1 MVMGGQQAS
10 PADWDELGLPRAF
23 GNYLLLDRIGRG
35 GMAEI
40 FLARAT
46 NELGVARRVV
56 VKQIAAEYS
65 SDPAFTRSLISEAKL
80 AARLSHKNIVRVL
93 DLGREEDRLYIA
105 MEYVEG
111 FDLNQLLGRLS
122 RERIPLPLEFAL
134 LIVRSVLAALDHAH
148 RAVDAQGT
156 PLGLVHRD
164 VSPANV
170 LISLE
175 GEVRLCDFGIAR
187 AYAPEHEGDDEP
199 LFQHAIW
206 AGKGWYVAPEHARG
220 QDVDARSDVFAVG
233 VLLWE
238 LCAGRRMYKRDD
250 MSWLDPERAM
260 AIPSLPER
268 EFPESEWLH
277 AVLDRALAF
286 DPAMRFQSAHEM
298 LAELEEYALATQL
311 MASQLRFAAFLS
323 MHFEAAFAELRVLRE
338 QAADRALGLWHA
350 GEATPDS
357 ASESGPRVL
366 PLPPEDEELTPSEY
380 DEVQDTPPPSAYG
393 EVQGT
398 PPPLA
403 YDQAGAEQAPS
414 AALFVAAPTQHLYD
428 QAGTE
433 PASGAALF
441 VAAPPPPAYE
451 ARAVRPTADDVGT
464 GSFAKKSVSPLHIA
478 LVVIVAAV
486 LAYWLATH

>member
-1 MVMGGQQAS
+1 MGGRAQAS
-10 PADWDELGLPRAF
+10 PADWAELGLPRAF

-46 NELGVARRVV
+46 NDLGVARRVV

-65 SDPAFTRSLISEAKL
+65 SDPIFTRSLISEAKL

-148 RAVDAQGT
+148 RAVDANGT

-187 AYAPEHEGDDEP
+187 AFAPEYGGDEEP
-199 LFQHAIW
+199 LFQHALW

-268 EFPESEWLH
+268 EFPDSDWLH
-277 AVLDRALAF
+277 AVLDKALAF

-311 MASQLRFAAFLS
+311 MASQLRFAAFLG
-323 MHFEAAFAELRVLRE
+323 MHFEADFAELRMLRE
-338 QAADRALGLWHA
+338 QAGDRALEAWHA
-350 GEATPDS
+350 DAADDAG
-357 ASESGPRVL
+357 ESGSRLLPRA
-366 PLPPEDEELTPSEY
+366 PEREHDFDAPEH
-380 DEVQDTPPPSAYG
+380 
-393 EVQGT
+393 
-398 PPPLA
+398 
-403 YDQAGAEQAPS
+403 AEPEPEHDFD
-414 AALFVAAPTQHLYD
+414 ALDPKPEHAAPQHD
-428 QAGTE
+428 FDAPE
-433 PASGAALF
+433 PAAPEWQP
-441 VAAPPPPAYE
+441 APPPPPPVQLRAAELPRVALPSYPDMLGSDDFGMGE
-451 ARAVRPTADDVGT
+451 FRANRAR
-464 GSFAKKSVSPLHIA
+464 PLYIA
-478 LVVIVAAV
+478 IGVVVVVLV
-486 LAYWLATH
+486 AYWLATH

>member
-1 MVMGGQQAS
+1 MGGQAQAS
-10 PADWDELGLPRAF
+10 PAATTDLGLPRAF

-40 FLARAT
+40 YLAHTT
-46 NELGVARRVV
+46 NELGLARRVV
-56 VKQIAAEYS
+56 VKQIVSEFS
-65 SDPAFTRSLISEAKL
+65 SDPVFTRSLISEAKL

-93 DLGREEDRLYIA
+93 DLGREEGQLYIA

-187 AYAPEHEGDDEP
+187 AFAPDLEDEEP
-199 LFQHAIW
+199 LYQHGLW

-260 AIPSLPER
+260 AIPTLPER
-268 EFPESEWLH
+268 EFPESAWLH
-277 AVLDRALAF
+277 RVLDKALAF
-286 DPAMRFQSAHEM
+286 DPATRFQSAQEM

-323 MHFEAAFAELRVLRE
+323 EHFEKAFAELRWLRE
-338 QAADRALGLWHA
+338 RAADRALQAWHA
-350 GEATPDS
+350 DPADAG
-357 ASESGPRVL
+357 ESGTR
-366 PLPPEDEELTPSEY
+366 PLPKPPE
-380 DEVQDTPPPSAYG
+380 PPTESA
-393 EVQGT
+393 
-398 PPPLA
+398 
-403 YDQAGAEQAPS
+403 
-414 AALFVAAPTQHLYD
+414 
-428 QAGTE
+428 E
-433 PASGAALF
+433 PAEPPNPLEPTPVLSLADLHEPT
-441 VAAPPPPAYE
+441 VAPDPATTTTS
-451 ARAVRPTADDVGT
+451 AVFADLLGTDDVGS
-464 GSFAKKSVSPLHIA
+464 GLFRAQNRQPLYIA
-478 LVVIVAAV
+478 VGVA
-486 LAYWLATH
+486 LAALILYWLATN

>member
-1 MVMGGQQAS
+1 MGGQAQAS
-10 PADWDELGLPRAF
+10 PADWEDLGLPRAF
-23 GNYLLLDRIGRG
+23 GSHYLLLDRIGRG

-56 VKQIAAEYS
+56 VKQIVSEFS
-65 SDPAFTRSLISEAKL
+65 SDPVFTRSLISEAKL
-80 AARLSHKNIVRVL
+80 ASRLSHKNIVRVL
-93 DLGREEDRLYIA
+93 DLGREEDCLYIA

-134 LIVRSVLAALDHAH
+134 LIVRAVLAALDHAH

-187 AYAPEHEGDDEP
+187 AFAPDLSDEEP
-199 LFQHAIW
+199 LYQHGLW

-260 AIPSLPER
+260 AIPSLPDR

-277 AVLDRALAF
+277 RVLDQALAF
-286 DPAMRFQSAHEM
+286 DPAMRFQSAQEM
-298 LAELEEYALATQL
+298 LVELEEYALATQL

-323 MHFEAAFAELRVLRE
+323 KHFEAAFAELRWLRE
-338 QAADRALGLWHA
+338 QAADRALQAWHA
-350 GEATPDS
+350 DAADAGESGSRPLPKPPVPPEPIPSLSELELAVPELEIELELLPI
-357 ASESGPRVL
+357 ASEAPVL
-366 PLPPEDEELTPSEY
+366 NRAPVMPTPMPTS
-380 DEVQDTPPPSAYG
+380 TPIPTSSPMFADLL
-393 EVQGT
+393 GT
-398 PPPLA
+398 
-403 YDQAGAEQAPS
+403 
-414 AALFVAAPTQHLYD
+414 
-428 QAGTE
+428 
-433 PASGAALF
+433 
-441 VAAPPPPAYE
+441 
-451 ARAVRPTADDVGT
+451 DDIGT
-464 GSFAKKSVSPLHIA
+464 GEFRANGIRPLYIA
-478 LVVIVAAV
+478 IVVVIAAA

>member
-1 MVMGGQQAS
+1 
-10 PADWDELGLPRAF
+10 
-23 GNYLLLDRIGRG
+23 
-35 GMAEI
+35 MAEI
-40 FLARAT
+40 FLARFT
-46 NELGVARRVV
+46 NDLGVARRVV
-56 VKQIAAEYS
+56 VKLIAAEYS
-65 SDPAFTRSLISEAKL
+65 SDPVFTRSLISEAKL
-80 AARLSHKNIVRVL
+80 AAQLSHKNIVRVL

-148 RAVDAQGT
+148 RAVDADGT
-156 PLGLVHRD
+156 PLGVVHRD

-187 AYAPEHEGDDEP
+187 AFAPETGSDDEP

-260 AIPSLPER
+260 AIPSLPAR

-277 AVLDRALAF
+277 KILDKALAF
-286 DPAMRFQSAHEM
+286 DPAMRFQSAYQM
-298 LAELEEYALATQL
+298 LTELEEYALSTQL
-311 MASQLRFAAFLS
+311 MASQLRFAAFLAS
-323 MHFEAAFAELRVLRE
+323 HFEAVFADLRLLRE
-338 QAADRALGLWHA
+338 RAGDRALEAWE
-350 GEATPDS
+350 GEGDEA
-357 ASESGPRVL
+357 AESGSRRL
-366 PLPPEDEELTPSEY
+366 PLPPAVVNPEPAPLLLHEVVPPDLDTLD
-380 DEVQDTPPPSAYG
+380 DEVSGNAFRAKNEKLIYIA
-393 EVQGT
+393 VI
-398 PPPLA
+398 A
-403 YDQAGAEQAPS
+403 IVV
-414 AALFVAAPTQHLYD
+414 ALLT
-428 QAGTE
+428 
-433 PASGAALF
+433 
-441 VAAPPPPAYE
+441 
-451 ARAVRPTADDVGT
+451 
-464 GSFAKKSVSPLHIA
+464 
-478 LVVIVAAV
+478 
-486 LAYWLATH
+486 YWLATH

>member
-1 MVMGGQQAS
+1 MGGQPQAS
-10 PADWDELGLPRAF
+10 PADWEDLGLPRAF

-40 FLARAT
+40 FLVRAT

-56 VKQIAAEYS
+56 VKQIVAEFS
-65 SDPAFTRSLISEAKL
+65 SDPVFTRSLISEAKL

-93 DLGREEDRLYIA
+93 DLGREQDRLYIA

-134 LIVRSVLAALDHAH
+134 LIVRSLLSALDHAH

-187 AYAPEHEGDDEP
+187 AFAPDLSDEEP
-199 LFQHAIW
+199 LYQHGLW

-260 AIPSLPER
+260 AIPSLPQR
-268 EFPESEWLH
+268 EFPESTWLH
-277 AVLDRALAF
+277 AILNKALAF
-286 DPAMRFQSAHEM
+286 DPAMRFQSALEM

-311 MASQLRFAAFLS
+311 MASQLRFAAFLNN
-323 MHFEAAFAELRVLRE
+323 HFEAAFAELRWLRE
-338 QAADRALGLWHA
+338 RAADRALKAWHA
-350 GEATPDS
+350 DS
-357 ASESGPRVL
+357 ADASESGSRLL
-366 PLPPEDEELTPSEY
+366 PKPPEREPEPSPDLELEPDPDPDPTFEPAPEPEPEPVLRRAPVY
-380 DEVQDTPPPSAYG
+380 EPPPDVFADLL
-393 EVQGT
+393 GT
-398 PPPLA
+398 
-403 YDQAGAEQAPS
+403 
-414 AALFVAAPTQHLYD
+414 
-428 QAGTE
+428 
-433 PASGAALF
+433 
-441 VAAPPPPAYE
+441 
-451 ARAVRPTADDVGT
+451 DDVGT
-464 GSFAKKSVSPLHIA
+464 GAFRAKGIRPLYIA
-478 LVVIVAAV
+478 VGLVIIVA

>member
-1 MVMGGQQAS
+1 MRRHEPKERALGLARAATDWLQQPIVIGTHAQAT
-10 PADWDELGLPRAF
+10 PQEWADLGLPRAF
-23 GNYLLLDRIGRG
+23 GSYLLLDRIGRG

-46 NELGVARRVV
+46 NDLGVARRVV
-56 VKQIAAEYS
+56 VKLIAAEYS
-65 SDPAFTRSLISEAKL
+65 SDPVFTRALISEAKL
-80 AARLSHKNIVRVL
+80 AAQLSHTNIVRVL
-93 DLGREEDRLYIA
+93 DLGREDDRLYIA

-134 LIVRSVLAALDHAH
+134 LIVRSLLAALDCAH
-148 RAVDAQGT
+148 RAVDADGT
-156 PLGLVHRD
+156 LLGVVHRD

-187 AYAPEHEGDDEP
+187 AFAPEASADDEP

-260 AIPSLPER
+260 AIPSLPAR

-277 AVLDRALAF
+277 KILDKALAF
-286 DPAMRFQSAHEM
+286 DPAMRFQSAYQM
-298 LAELEEYALATQL
+298 LTELEEYALATQL
-311 MASQLRFAAFLS
+311 MASQLRFAAFLG
-323 MHFEAAFAELRVLRE
+323 MHFEAAFAELRRLRE
-338 QAADRALGLWHA
+338 QAADRAL
-350 GEATPDS
+350 EAWS
-357 ASESGPRVL
+357 EEANAEESGESGSRRL
-366 PLPPEDEELTPSEY
+366 PLPVPVPVRRRNHAPAQAPLRLQHFTAPDAVAADASDPLPA
-380 DEVQDTPPPSAYG
+380 DEVSSSAFRAKNEKLIY
-393 EVQGT
+393 
-398 PPPLA
+398 LA
-403 YDQAGAEQAPS
+403 IS
-414 AALFVAAPTQHLYD
+414 AVVVAL
-428 QAGTE
+428 
-433 PASGAALF
+433 
-441 VAAPPPPAYE
+441 
-451 ARAVRPTADDVGT
+451 
-464 GSFAKKSVSPLHIA
+464 
-478 LVVIVAAV
+478 

>member
-1 MVMGGQQAS
+1 MGAQAQALL
-10 PADWDELGLPRAF
+10 ADWDELGLPRAF

-65 SDPAFTRSLISEAKL
+65 SDPVFTRSLVSEAKL

-134 LIVRSVLAALDHAH
+134 LIVRSVLSALDHAH
-148 RAVDAQGT
+148 RALDANGT

-187 AYAPEHEGDDEP
+187 AFAPEYGGDEEP
-199 LFQHAIW
+199 LFQHALW

-260 AIPSLPER
+260 AIPSLPDR

-277 AVLDRALAF
+277 KVLDKALAF

-311 MASQLRFAAFLS
+311 MASQLRFAAFLAK
-323 MHFEAAFAELRVLRE
+323 HFEVAFAELRLLRE
-338 QAADRALGLWHA
+338 RAADRAVEAWHA
-350 GEATPDS
+350 DS
-357 ASESGPRVL
+357 ADAGESGSRPLPQARQHAEPL
-366 PLPPEDEELTPSEY
+366 PLAAPPDPDPVPVAPSM
-380 DEVQDTPPPSAYG
+380 QPPSAAPLPAAR
-393 EVQGT
+393 QT
-398 PPPLA
+398 PAFEYLA
-403 YDQAGAEQAPS
+403 GGDDLDIGSLQAN
-414 AALFVAAPTQHLYD
+414 
-428 QAGTE
+428 
-433 PASGAALF
+433 
-441 VAAPPPPAYE
+441 
-451 ARAVRPTADDVGT
+451 RIRPVYLVLVG
-464 GSFAKKSVSPLHIA
+464 L
-478 LVVIVAAV
+478 VIVA